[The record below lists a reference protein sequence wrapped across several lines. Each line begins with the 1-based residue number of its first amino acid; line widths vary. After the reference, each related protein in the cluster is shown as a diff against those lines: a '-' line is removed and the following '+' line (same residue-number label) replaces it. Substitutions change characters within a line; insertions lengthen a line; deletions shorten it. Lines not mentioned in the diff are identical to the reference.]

1 MRVVGGRG
9 SAFEA
14 ATVAD
19 GGHDGADGNVS
30 DDSPIP
36 AQKRRRR
43 QTSDHPTHQ
52 APRAS
57 IAMSADNEASTWPD
71 PPKHYLEKRRRPP
84 PPPDGEFEM
93 FGIKRRQVET
103 GIPEAPPLEEQV
115 HTASTEAEAL
125 AELQRL
131 NTATLAK
138 FRELLRTMQETPTQC
153 GAKGERRE
161 RRCLV
166 RQSSSLF
173 IYFALSLSRAPSRC
187 SFALALTTTTALCH
201 RSCGDPHALP
211 QPSVPAQHA
220 PSVPSARGAHWPG
233 GGSD

>member
-1 MRVVGGRG
+1 
-9 SAFEA
+9 
-14 ATVAD
+14 
-19 GGHDGADGNVS
+19 
-30 DDSPIP
+30 
-36 AQKRRRR
+36 
-43 QTSDHPTHQ
+43 
-52 APRAS
+52 
-57 IAMSADNEASTWPD
+57 MSADNEASTWPD
-71 PPKHYLEKRRRPP
+71 PPKYYLEKRRRPP

-173 IYFALSLSRAPSRC
+173 IYLALSLSRALLFCSRSHQHHC
-187 SFALALTTTTALCH
+187 VPC
-201 RSCGDPHALP
+201 SCGDPHALP

>member
-1 MRVVGGRG
+1 
-9 SAFEA
+9 
-14 ATVAD
+14 
-19 GGHDGADGNVS
+19 
-30 DDSPIP
+30 
-36 AQKRRRR
+36 
-43 QTSDHPTHQ
+43 
-52 APRAS
+52 
-57 IAMSADNEASTWPD
+57 MSADNEASTWPD
-71 PPKHYLEKRRRPP
+71 PPKYYLEKRRRPP

-153 GAKGERRE
+153 GAKGERGE

>member
-1 MRVVGGRG
+1 MPM
-9 SAFEA
+9 
-14 ATVAD
+14 ATYQ
-19 GGHDGADGNVS
+19 S
-30 DDSPIP
+30 ISR
-36 AQKRRRR
+36 QSRRRR
-43 QTSDHPTHQ
+43 ATPNSSDRPTTKRS
-52 APRAS
+52 APHR
-57 IAMSADNEASTWPD
+57 IMSADNEASTWPD
-71 PPKHYLEKRRRPP
+71 PPKYYLEKRRRPP

-173 IYFALSLSRAPSRC
+173 LYFALSLSRALLFCSRSHQHHC
-187 SFALALTTTTALCH
+187 VVS
-201 RSCGDPHALP
+201 P
-211 QPSVPAQHA
+211 QLRR
-220 PSVPSARGAHWPG
+220 SARSSSTFSTCSTCSVRTKRARSSLAWWRVRLRRRG
-233 GGSD
+233 G

>member
-1 MRVVGGRG
+1 MPM
-9 SAFEA
+9 
-14 ATVAD
+14 ATYQ
-19 GGHDGADGNVS
+19 S
-30 DDSPIP
+30 ISR
-36 AQKRRRR
+36 QSRRRR
-43 QTSDHPTHQ
+43 ATPNSSDRPTTKRS
-52 APRAS
+52 APHR
-57 IAMSADNEASTWPD
+57 IMSADNEASTWPD
-71 PPKHYLEKRRRPP
+71 PPKYYLEKRRRPP

-173 IYFALSLSRAPSRC
+173 IYFALSLSRAPS
-187 SFALALTTTTALCH
+187 FALALTTTTALCH

-233 GGSD
+233 GGSDRGEEAAD